1 MQIRLL
7 TRDDVRAAV
16 GMKDAIAAMG
26 EAFAQLSTGRADVPL
41 RHQLRTRGG
50 ITLLMPAYLRDTA
63 DLGLKVVSV
72 NEGNA
77 ARGLPVVNAV
87 VLVLDPDTGLPLALM
102 DGTWLTALRTGA
114 ASGLA
119 TRLLAREDATI
130 VALFGAGV
138 QARTQ
143 LEAVRAVRPIREVRI
158 VSRTAAAARRL
169 AAELDGVTPRV
180 MDDAAEA
187 VRGAHIVITATTST
201 APVFPGAA
209 LEPGTHVNAIGA
221 YTPEM
226 RELDDDAVRS
236 AVLIVDSR
244 EAALSE
250 PGDIVIPIRSGAIT
264 PSHIR
269 AELGE
274 VAAGTRPG
282 RTSADEITVFKSVGS
297 AVQDV
302 VVARLVL
309 RAAES
314 RGLGTLVEL

>member
-1 MQIRLL
+1 MQVRLL

-26 EAFAQLSTGRADVPL
+26 EAFVQLSTGRADVPL

-119 TRLLAREDATI
+119 TRLLAREDATV

-180 MDDAAEA
+180 MDDAAAA
-187 VRGAHIVITATTST
+187 VRGAHVVITATTST

-236 AVLIVDSR
+236 AVLVVDSR

-282 RTSADEITVFKSVGS
+282 RTSEDEITVFKSVGS
-297 AVQDV
+297 AVQDIV
-302 VVARLVL
+302 IARLVL